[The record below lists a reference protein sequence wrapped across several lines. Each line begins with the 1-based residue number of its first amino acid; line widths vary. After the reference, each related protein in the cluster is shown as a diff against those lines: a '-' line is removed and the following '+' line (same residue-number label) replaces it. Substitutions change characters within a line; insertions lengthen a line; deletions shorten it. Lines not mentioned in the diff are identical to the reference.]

1 MSWRVGPG
9 FSGSLLVA
17 TGANSVFCSVMGVL
31 ARGTDFI
38 SKGFSVGSRVYWWRD
53 FSRPGTDT
61 DRPDGRRH
69 TDTGSI
75 KEIHLFILRFDGEKT
90 FLCTW
95 RFTERVRVTTIKEHS
110 LTS

>member
-1 MSWRVGPG
+1 
-9 FSGSLLVA
+9 
-17 TGANSVFCSVMGVL
+17 MGVL

-69 TDTGSI
+69 RLFNKGNTF
-75 KEIHLFILRFDGEKT
+75 IHFEVR
-90 FLCTW
+90 W
-95 RFTERVRVTTIKEHS
+95 RKIHS
-110 LTS
+110 LHVSIH